1 MFGKALS
8 TSLVVMSHNFSVIF
22 SKPVCLATILYN
34 RIMFL
39 VAWYQTAL
47 SSHYTPFPSEV
58 DSVGWTDSKV
68 WTLESSLV
76 NRLRIKGIIPWQQHS
91 SAITLCVAEHL
102 RFYSCGRLN
111 SKCCIG
117 NTLASEGY
125 SLVGSKLIAKKTTVT
140 NQVMSETDN
149 APTRALVA

>member
-22 SKPVCLATILYN
+22 SKPVFSDNIVQQN
-34 RIMFL
+34 HVS
-39 VAWYQTAL
+39 VAWYQTEL
-47 SSHYTPFPSEV
+47 WGCTV
-58 DSVGWTDSKV
+58 GVGWTDSKV
-68 WTLESSLV
+68 WTWKSSVV
-76 NRLRIKGIIPWQQHS
+76 NRLRIKDIIAWQQHS

-111 SKCCIG
+111 SKCCIS

-125 SLVGSKLIAKKTTVT
+125 SLVSSKLMARKTTVT

-149 APTRALVA
+149 APTRAFVA